1 MERGRRRGGGRIKVE
16 SVSRGEERGLKTRVK
31 RKEEGIGKKKESMRE
46 KRKKMSKRNRTKK

>member
-46 KRKKMSKRNRTKK
+46 KREKK